1 MKITNLLLIVSM
13 FFLAS
18 CTNQKATK
26 ADENTTAEKIE
37 TDPLPSWNES
47 KSKQDIIA
55 FVNQITDST
64 HVNYVK
70 PEDRIITFDNDGTL
84 WTEQPAYFQLFFALD
99 RIKTLAPNHPEW
111 QKDKILKAAIDGDM
125 KTMASEGEKG
135 FLKIVMVT
143 HAGMTTD
150 EFEQIV
156 IDWIATAK
164 HPVTGKLYKEM
175 VYQPMLEVINYL
187 KANQCK
193 VFIVSGG
200 GIEFMRPWTQEVY
213 GIPAEQVVGSSVK
226 TKFEIKNGKPV
237 IVRLPEIDFIDD
249 KGGKPLGINSH
260 IGKKPIASF
269 GNSDGDLA
277 MLQWTASG
285 DKSRLMVYIHHTDA
299 EREYA
304 YDRESSIG
312 RFDVGLDE
320 AKAKNWTIVDM
331 KLDWNTIYPLGSNK
345 IAAQ

>member
-1 MKITNLLLIVSM
+1 MKKIFIPVLIMV
-13 FFLAS
+13 FLTIS
-18 CTNQKATK
+18 CNKQVENKQN
-26 ADENTTAEKIE
+26 ENTTVNAK
-37 TDPLPSWNES
+37 TQDPLPSWNDT

-55 FVNQITDST
+55 FVNAITDST
-64 HVNYVK
+64 HADYVK

-84 WTEQPAYFQLFFALD
+84 WGEQPAYFQLFFAMD
-99 RIKTLAPNHPEW
+99 RIKAMAADHPEW

-125 KTMASEGEKG
+125 KTMAREGERG
-135 FLKIVMVT
+135 LLKVVMVT
-143 HAGMTTD
+143 HTGMTTD
-150 EFEQIV
+150 EFAQIV
-156 IDWIATAK
+156 SDWIATAK
-164 HPVTGKLYKEM
+164 HPVTGKLIKNTI
-175 VYQPMLEVINYL
+175 YQPMLEVVNYL

-213 GIPAEQVVGSSVK
+213 GIPAERVVGSSAK
-226 TKFEIKNGKPV
+226 TKFEIRDGKAV

-249 KGGKPLGINSH
+249 KEGKPVAINSH

-277 MLQWTASG
+277 MMQWTASG
-285 DKSRLMVYIHHTDA
+285 DKARLMVYIHHTDP

-312 RFDVGLDE
+312 HFDVGLDE

-331 KLDWNTIYPLGSNK
+331 KNDWNQIYPK
-345 IAAQ
+345 E